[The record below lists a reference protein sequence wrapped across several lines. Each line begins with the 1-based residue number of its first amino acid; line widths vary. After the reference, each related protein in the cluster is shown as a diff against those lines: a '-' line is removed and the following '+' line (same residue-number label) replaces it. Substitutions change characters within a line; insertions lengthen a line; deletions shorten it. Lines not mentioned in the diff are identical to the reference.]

1 MPMDD
6 SAISNLIRSN
16 LSSDELFNL
25 PTEDD
30 GDTES
35 IEDEAEAPAQPE
47 DLPEEEEVPAD
58 TEDEEAPEESE
69 EEPDEVKEEEKAAA
83 PTRKKPFKI
92 TANGEDTKI
101 SPTATITVKSNG
113 EVKAVPLAEVVDS
126 YTSKEENTKKF
137 YELREKEKT
146 LSTQVQTITRQ
157 KDSEIHKLKSEV
169 ETFSNTIQR
178 LATEATKKDGS
189 PLAVFGEILEGVG
202 ADPLAAIR
210 SIRND
215 LIEQATEY
223 LKMSP
228 QERSLLD
235 YKEEVE
241 YLRSRQQREAAK
253 LKQQREAEESNT
265 SFSRLLEDTGI
276 PDKDTFDKAKAHLED
291 TLKKKASNDEV
302 AAWYRTYVTGRR
314 ILDLANKNG
323 ISGLE
328 KDTDSLSRLVKA
340 VYAFEPTEDELLEAI
355 KGQFVSTEKAP
366 SGQKE
371 RKLSTKPAKSESV
384 NGTRKL
390 KREDLFL

>member
-6 SAISNLIRSN
+6 SAINNLIGSN

-25 PTEDD
+25 PTEEDS
-30 GDTES
+30 DTES
-35 IEDEAEAPAQPE
+35 VEDEVETPEEEAVADTE
-47 DLPEEEEVPAD
+47 EEEEKETPEEEEA
-58 TEDEEAPEESE
+58 A
-69 EEPDEVKEEEKAAA
+69 EEPEEVKEEEKSAA

-92 TANGEDTKI
+92 TANGEDTKV
-101 SPTATITVKSNG
+101 SPTATITIKSNG

-169 ETFSNTIQR
+169 ETFSSTIQR

-215 LIEQATEY
+215 LIEQASAY
-223 LKMSP
+223 LQMSP
-228 QERSLLD
+228 QERALLD

-253 LKQQREAEESNT
+253 LKQEREAEESNT
-265 SFSRLLEDTGI
+265 SFSRLLQETGI
-276 PDKDTFDKAKAHLED
+276 PDRDTFEKAKAHLED
-291 TLKKKASNDEV
+291 TLKKKATNDEV
-302 AAWYRTYVTGRR
+302 AAWYRTYTVGRR
-314 ILDLANKNG
+314 VIDLAAKNG
-323 ISGLE
+323 IQGLE
-328 KDTDSLSRLVKA
+328 KDTESLSHLVKA
-340 VYAFEPTEDELLEAI
+340 VFAFEPTEDELLEVI
-355 KGQFVSTEKAP
+355 KERFVSTEKATT
-366 SGQKE
+366 GQKE
-371 RKLSTKPAKSESV
+371 RKLSTKPVKSESV
-384 NGTRKL
+384 SGTRKL
-390 KREDLFL
+390 KRDDLFL